1 MFVLH
6 IIIYIYIYYIIYHD
20 YYFFSI
26 VTTIII
32 VWSYMIKQ
40 TSFCLMTG
48 AFENQLV
55 WEGELDGAR
64 LQQSGA
70 VQST

>member
-1 MFVLH
+1 
-6 IIIYIYIYYIIYHD
+6 
-20 YYFFSI
+20 
-26 VTTIII
+26 
-32 VWSYMIKQ
+32 MIKQ